1 MRENRVQAFFNHRK
15 VRPVPIRFDS
25 TIQHLKKAVEGY
37 AGRLYKTSLR
47 LLLMKDS
54 VIITQRKLE
63 KNIIHMDVYIE
74 N

>member
-1 MRENRVQAFFNHRK
+1 M
-15 VRPVPIRFDS
+15 
-25 TIQHLKKAVEGY
+25 EGY

-63 KNIIHMDVYIE
+63 RNIIHMDVYIE

>member
-1 MRENRVQAFFNHRK
+1 MQE
-15 VRPVPIRFDS
+15 
-25 TIQHLKKAVEGY
+25 EGLY
-37 AGRLYKTSLR
+37 AGKPCAGLFKHR
-47 LLLMKDS
+47 MKDS